1 MDNKSKYTRK
11 DLLGHGGEHTS
22 ILKLIYQGGKT
33 EQTIHNGKVDF
44 IWIRSTRFGHTVTF
58 IRTELSINLG
68 TEVVKNSKRKS
79 RDLIVMKIDLDS
91 CQGSYL

>member
-1 MDNKSKYTRK
+1 MLQNSNFSNKI
-11 DLLGHGGEHTS
+11 H
-22 ILKLIYQGGKT
+22 INLIYQGGKT

-58 IRTELSINLG
+58 IRTKLSINLG
-68 TEVVKNSKRKS
+68 TEVVKNGKRKS